1 MASEVSLQELR
12 EQSIRLAKKRARIVA
27 IILDE
32 LGERDTLAR
41 KPLEELLRL
50 ALLAR
55 EEARKTYRWRS
66 RNEIVLC
73 TEEAC

>member
-12 EQSIRLAKKRARIVA
+12 ERGTRLAKRRARIMA

-32 LGERDTLAR
+32 LGERDPLAR

-55 EEARKTYRWRS
+55 EEARRKYRWRS
-66 RNEIVLC
+66 RDEIVLC

>member
-12 EQSIRLAKKRARIVA
+12 KQETRLAKRRAKIVA

-32 LGERDTLAR
+32 LGKRDTLAR

-50 ALLAR
+50 ALIAR
-55 EEARKTYRWRS
+55 EEARRKYRWRS
-66 RNEIVLC
+66 QDEIVLRI
-73 TEEAC
+73 ER

>member
-12 EQSIRLAKKRARIVA
+12 ERGARLAKRRARIVA

-41 KPLEELLRL
+41 KPLEELIRL
-50 ALLAR
+50 VLLAR
-55 EEARKTYRWRS
+55 EEARRKYRWRS
-66 RNEIVLC
+66 RDEIVLRIR
-73 TEEAC
+73 EW

>member
-1 MASEVSLQELR
+1 MTSEVSLQELR
-12 EQSIRLAKKRARIVA
+12 ERGAWLAGRRARIVA

-41 KPLEELLRL
+41 KPLEELIRL

-55 EEARKTYRWRS
+55 EEARRKYRWRS
-66 RNEIVLC
+66 RDEIVLC